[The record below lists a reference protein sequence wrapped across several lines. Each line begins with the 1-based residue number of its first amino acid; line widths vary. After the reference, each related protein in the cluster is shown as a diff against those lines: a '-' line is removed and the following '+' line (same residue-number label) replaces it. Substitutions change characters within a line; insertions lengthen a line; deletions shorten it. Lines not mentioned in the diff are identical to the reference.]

1 MKRSITKMLG
11 TMALIVAGF
20 ASATANTTGTQV
32 HELSES
38 EWQNI
43 AEEAEFD
50 EGTNLEAIPALR
62 TINVKALEMDFKS
75 GTQTNLLLNAPFAD
89 NEEVGIV
96 VLDQNGNVIHSSA
109 GTYKN
114 MKDLRFADY
123 YSQDMTY
130 VVRVYSSSAV
140 FETKLQ
146 VVYR

>member
-1 MKRSITKMLG
+1 MADQFQPDCLPLLIGSLPLG
-11 TMALIVAGF
+11 D
-20 ASATANTTGTQV
+20 
-32 HELSES
+32 HRE
-38 EWQNI
+38 
-43 AEEAEFD
+43 
-50 EGTNLEAIPALR
+50 
-62 TINVKALEMDFKS
+62 ALEMDFKS

-96 VLDQNGNVIHSSA
+96 VLDQNGNVVHSSA